1 MAGVVCSWDFE
12 IMLTHLPLY
21 LAAKYENETNSVA
34 LSFKQRFR
42 ELFKGHAGDSNQP
55 SPSPSPSS
63 SSSSSSFSSSSSSSS
78 RSPPAASGKPPVVNR
93 PQLQPPPSPLAPAAP
108 LPTASTSDRTASRSG
123 NIHED
128 VCQIL
133 MYMLLLESFGDRYQR
148 VIQREDYQRLRAH
161 CEAVWKMTN
170 CNPSS
175 SKVQLQVCTCVGAR
189 LPEIWSCTGS
199 RRISDLSLH
208 RYGILNASAI
218 DTNGCPMNAASSG
231 GSL

>member
-21 LAAKYENETNSVA
+21 LAAKYESETNSVA

-42 ELFKGHAGDSNQP
+42 ELFKGHAGDSKQP
-55 SPSPSPSS
+55 SPSHSHSPSS
-63 SSSSSSFSSSSSSSS
+63 SSSSNS
-78 RSPPAASGKPPVVNR
+78 RSPAAASSKSPAVNR
-93 PQLQPPPSPLAPAAP
+93 PQLQPPPSPLAPANP

-148 VIQREDYQRLRAH
+148 IIQREDYQRLRAH

-170 CNPSS
+170 CSPSS
-175 SKVQLQVCTCVGAR
+175 SKVQLQVCTCVGEGNHPHMAR
-189 LPEIWSCTGS
+189 DGLG
-199 RRISDLSLH
+199 
-208 RYGILNASAI
+208 
-218 DTNGCPMNAASSG
+218 NGK
-231 GSL
+231 